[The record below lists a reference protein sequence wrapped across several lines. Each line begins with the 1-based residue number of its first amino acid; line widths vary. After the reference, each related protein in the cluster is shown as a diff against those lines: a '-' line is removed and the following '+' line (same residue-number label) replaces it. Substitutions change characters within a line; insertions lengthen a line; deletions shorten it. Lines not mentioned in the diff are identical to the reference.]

1 MDILNN
7 DNIIKL
13 NHGAQALTYE
23 DILSTLEAVADNNGI
38 QDIRSIKQ
46 GEWKSILTEASKI
59 LFPKGCLLCE
69 NDRRKHDITLV
80 NQLASIYIHLSQ
92 KYNKYV
98 NITAFGCFA
107 NIPFETLREWLDG
120 DCLSNVTPPLI
131 QKIKAGQAD
140 SITDGLFDS
149 SNVTGKMMLANN
161 ILGWNTSRSQSETTS
176 KIEKV
181 STIETDFLTLLNGDN

>member
-1 MDILNN
+1 MDILSNE
-7 DNIIKL
+7 NIIKL
-13 NHGAQALTYE
+13 NHGAQALIYE
-23 DILSTLEAVADNNGI
+23 DIQGTIEAVADNNGV

-98 NITAFGCFA
+98 NLTAFGCFA
-107 NIPFETLREWLDG
+107 NIPFETLREWTSG
-120 DCLSNVTPPLI
+120 QCLSDATPPLI
-131 QKIKAGQAD
+131 EKIKAGQAD

-161 ILGWNTSRSQSETTS
+161 VLGWNTSRNQTETTHT
-176 KIEKV
+176 IERV
-181 STIETDFLTLLNGDN
+181 STIETDFLTLLDGQN